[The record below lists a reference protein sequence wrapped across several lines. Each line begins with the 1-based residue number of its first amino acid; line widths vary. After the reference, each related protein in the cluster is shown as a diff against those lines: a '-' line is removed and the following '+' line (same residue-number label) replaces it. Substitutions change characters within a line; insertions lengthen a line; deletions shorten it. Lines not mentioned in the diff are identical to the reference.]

1 MDLSVPRPWLA
12 RNFYL
17 LPREHLDYV
26 QMWGHLRD
34 FVMEMLSDKIS
45 EVLWWMNLKW
55 PWSVQTHSWF
65 QVSDV
70 FILMKRKLATTSF
83 PAHTL
88 PCCFFLPVS
97 TLVSSL
103 VSRMREADVHL
114 SSTIAHL
121 LKKKKIECFSG
132 MGSLLM
138 IATYI
143 YLYWEEFPH
152 HDANTSSI
160 LPLPHSQFLFHK
172 NWPWFLSSVILLFH
186 FCDAPA
192 HLTLLEDSLW
202 TPCLFDRYC
211 LFFSFHHLPLA
222 LL

>member
-17 LPREHLDYV
+17 LSREHLDYV
-26 QMWGHLRD
+26 QMWGYLRD

-55 PWSVQTHSWF
+55 PWSFQTHSWF
-65 QVSDV
+65 KVSDV
-70 FILMKRKLATTSF
+70 FILMKRKLATASF

-121 LKKKKIECFSG
+121 LKKKKKLNAFLEWVPFSR
-132 MGSLLM
+132 LLP
-138 IATYI
+138 ISTYI
-143 YLYWEEFPH
+143 EKSFFIMMPIPLASFPSPTPSSFSIKINP
-152 HDANTSSI
+152 DFLVVSSFSSI
-160 LPLPHSQFLFHK
+160 SVTPQHILLCLKILSEPPAYLTVNVYFFLFIICH
-172 NWPWFLSSVILLFH
+172 
-186 FCDAPA
+186 
-192 HLTLLEDSLW
+192 
-202 TPCLFDRYC
+202 
-211 LFFSFHHLPLA
+211 
-222 LL
+222 

>member
-1 MDLSVPRPWLA
+1 MDLSVLRPWLA

-55 PWSVQTHSWF
+55 PWSFQTHSWF
-65 QVSDV
+65 KVSDV

-114 SSTIAHL
+114 SSIIAHL
-121 LKKKKIECFSG
+121 LKKKKKNWMLFWNGFPSHDC
-132 MGSLLM
+132 
-138 IATYI
+138 
-143 YLYWEEFPH
+143 YLYLPILRRV
-152 HDANTSSI
+152 SSSWCQY
-160 LPLPHSQFLFHK
+160 L
-172 NWPWFLSSVILLFH
+172 
-186 FCDAPA
+186 
-192 HLTLLEDSLW
+192 
-202 TPCLFDRYC
+202 
-211 LFFSFHHLPLA
+211 
-222 LL
+222 